1 MSDREELKARID
13 GLSDTAIRFV
23 ARMVDSLAL
32 PPTALPSK
40 SPTWISGTPEW
51 IEYFGLTLSV
61 HHGTTADA
69 LGLDGFEAAF
79 SNSCESVEWTVER
92 AESMTHRFSD
102 VAVTDGTGKKREL
115 SLKSTAAKKLSTRT
129 IHISKLTEAAWI
141 QDVRSARDR
150 RRRTLDLFRE
160 YTAIVDSIVV
170 LRAFREGKQV
180 PKRYQLVEIPTA
192 IFKSL
197 QNATV
202 SQFDSDGPRISC
214 SFAGHERA
222 AQVSLDRSDAKIT
235 VSGIRLDVCSVH
247 AEWEM
252 VSAGTSDTP
261 TQE

>member
-23 ARMVDSLAL
+23 ARMVDSLTL

-61 HHGTTADA
+61 HHGATADA
-69 LGLDGFEAAF
+69 LGLDGFETAF
-79 SNSCESVEWTVER
+79 SNTCESVEWKVER

-102 VAVTDGTGKKREL
+102 VAVTDSMAKKRNL
-115 SLKSTAAKKLSTRT
+115 SLKSTAAQNLSARS

-141 QDVRSARDR
+141 QDVRSARER
-150 RRRTLDLFRE
+150 RRRTLELFAE
-160 YTAIVDSIVV
+160 YTAAVDAIII
-170 LRAFREGKQV
+170 LRAFRQGKQV
-180 PKRYQLVEIPTA
+180 PHRYQLVEIPTT

-197 QNATV
+197 QSATI
-202 SQFDSDGPRISC
+202 SQFDSDGPRVSC
-214 SFAGHERA
+214 SFGGQERA
-222 AQVSLDRSDAKIT
+222 AQISLDRSDAKIT
-235 VSGIRLDVCSVH
+235 VSGIRLDVCTVH
-247 AEWEM
+247 AEWEI
-252 VSAGTSDTP
+252 VPTAQTP